1 MQTDDIDLSGAR
13 ILIVDDVPA
22 SLDLLV
28 KALEGDGYRI
38 AVAPA
43 GEVAL
48 KVVDRARPE
57 LILLDVVMPGMDG
70 YEVCRQLKADT
81 STRDIP
87 VIFITGRDETRE
99 VVEGFQAGG
108 VDYIVKPFQ
117 GDDLRVRVRT
127 HLKLARL
134 ARELARKN
142 AELEQR
148 TRELTGANQALQAEI
163 ARGEALAGERNH
175 LAEQLS
181 MISRRETER
190 WGIAGFIG
198 TSPTLDK
205 ILREVDLLQSAATTS
220 VLITGESGT
229 GKELIARAIHFG
241 SSRSRKP
248 FVPLNCSAIP
258 ADLAESL
265 LFGHVKGAFTGAK
278 RDQLGHFEL
287 AHGGTLF
294 LDEISDMPPEQQTKL
309 LRVLEDG
316 LIRPLGA
323 DESRPVD
330 ARILAATNAD
340 LQQRIAA
347 GTFRQDLYF
356 RLARFT
362 VHVPPLRQR
371 LEDIPL
377 LTQHFL
383 ELFAREMGRQAPA
396 LSPEVLRA
404 LEAYDFPGNVR
415 ELRNVIERAL
425 LESGGREIRPE
436 HLHMLQA
443 LPDRDDTQT
452 ELEWP
457 DFERD
462 ELEQIKQALQQ
473 TRGNIVAAARLL
485 GINRSRIYRL
495 MHKHNL
501 MRDS

>member
-1 MQTDDIDLSGAR
+1 MQSDGIDLSGAR

-28 KALEGDGYRI
+28 KALEGEGYRI
-38 AVAPA
+38 AVAPG

-48 KVVDRARPE
+48 KVVGRARPE

-70 YEVCRQLKADT
+70 YEVCRRLKADA

-117 GDDLRVRVRT
+117 GDELRVRVRT

-134 ARELARKN
+134 AQELGRKN
-142 AELEQR
+142 EELEER
-148 TRELTGANQALQAEI
+148 TRDLTGANKALQAEI
-163 ARGEALAGERNH
+163 ARREALTGERNH

-181 MISRRETER
+181 MIARQEAER

-198 TSPTLDK
+198 TSQTLGK
-205 ILREVDLLQSAATTS
+205 ILREVDLLQSAETTS

-229 GKELIARAIHFG
+229 GKELIARAIHSG
-241 SSRSRKP
+241 SSRSQGP
-248 FVPLNCSAIP
+248 FVPLNCSTIP

-265 LFGHVKGAFTGAK
+265 LFGHLKGAFTGAE

-294 LDEISDMPPEQQTKL
+294 LDEISDMPLAQQTKL

-316 LIRPLGA
+316 LIQPLGA
-323 DESRPVD
+323 IESRSVD

-347 GTFRQDLYF
+347 GTFRQDLYY

-362 VHVPPLRQR
+362 VHVPPLRERQ
-371 LEDIPL
+371 EDIPL
-377 LTQHFL
+377 LAQHFL
-383 ELFAREMGRQAPA
+383 DLFAREMGRPIPG
-396 LSPEVLRA
+396 LSPEALRV

-425 LESGGREIRPE
+425 LESGGREIQPE
-436 HLHMLQA
+436 HLHVLQGM
-443 LPDRDDTQT
+443 PDREGTQA

-462 ELEQIKQALQQ
+462 ELEQIKQALKQ

-485 GINRSRIYRL
+485 GVNRSRIYRL

-501 MRDS
+501 MRD